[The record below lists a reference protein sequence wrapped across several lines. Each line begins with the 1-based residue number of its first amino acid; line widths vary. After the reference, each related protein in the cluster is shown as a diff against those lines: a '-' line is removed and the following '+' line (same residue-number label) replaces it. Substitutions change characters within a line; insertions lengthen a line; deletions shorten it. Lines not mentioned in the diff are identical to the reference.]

1 MAKIYFYTDER
12 FFGKAFPVMDV
23 DIVFT
28 GKLLDHF
35 IEVDRKQGFAFSPKY
50 ENNPYTNWVKR
61 IYFDVREVEKRDSKK

>member
-1 MAKIYFYTDER
+1 
-12 FFGKAFPVMDV
+12 MDV